1 LDFEELKAQAL
12 EYWEIAVE
20 YVSHP
25 ELLFQ
30 VGLIVVLFLPAW
42 FLSTRVESLLEQQAR
57 KIRGMPGTLRIIVAF
72 LRRMEWLFFVIF
84 LGIAYVL
91 TSALGWP
98 EKNYLIY
105 GAMLLAGAW
114 LLISVVSHAIRSR
127 FVGRIFTVIVWVFVA
142 ATTLPQYST
151 A

>member
-1 LDFEELKAQAL
+1 MDFEELKAQAL

-42 FLSTRVESLLEQQAR
+42 FLSTRVEPLLEQQAR
-57 KIRGMPGTLRIIVAF
+57 KIRGMPGTLRIVVAF

-84 LGIAYVL
+84 LGIAD
-91 TSALGWP
+91 
-98 EKNYLIY
+98 
-105 GAMLLAGAW
+105 
-114 LLISVVSHAIRSR
+114 VS
-127 FVGRIFTVIVWVFVA
+127 T
-142 ATTLPQYST
+142 
-151 A
+151 